1 MKENNIRLVWSSTAD
16 FSDGWQS
23 QHELQTPDDPGAY
36 ANIIDI
42 FYTFDEIVKDKTID
56 GRAINLSKARY
67 SINISMPLFLGNNMD
82 DIMSFLL
89 AHYKRIE
96 VYADWVPTMFR
107 NRFCKNNKIN
117 LVTESFDYENFGSHV
132 GNKIILMKLI
142 SEESF
147 YL

>member
-1 MKENNIRLVWSSTAD
+1 MAD

-23 QHELQTPDDPGAY
+23 QHDPQMTDDPGSY

-42 FYTFDEIVKDKTID
+42 FYTFDEIIKDKTID
-56 GRAINLSKARY
+56 GHAINLSKARY
-67 SINISMPLFLGNNMD
+67 SINISMPVFINNNMD

-96 VYADWVPTMFR
+96 VYADWVPDMFR
-107 NRFCKNNKIN
+107 TRFCKDNSIN
-117 LVTESFDYENFGSHV
+117 LVTESFDYENFSNHV
-132 GNKIILMKLI
+132 ANKIISMKLI

-147 YL
+147 YF

>member
-1 MKENNIRLVWSSTAD
+1 LRDNNIRLLWSSTAE
-16 FSDGWQS
+16 FTDGWQS
-23 QHELQTPDDPGAY
+23 QHDLQTPDDPGAY

-56 GRAINLSKARY
+56 GHAINLSKARY
-67 SINISMPLFLGNNMD
+67 LISISMPVFLGNRMN
-82 DIMSFLL
+82 DIMEFLL

-96 VYADWVPTMFR
+96 VYADWVPDMFR
-107 NRFCKNNKIN
+107 SIFCRDNRIN
-117 LVTESFDYENFGSHV
+117 LVTESFDYENFSSHV
-132 GNKIILMKLI
+132 GNKIVTMKLI